1 MLRPSTTIRSSDPR
15 PPIHSSKRQYSIH
28 STNTHTPMPSPAYRT
43 SIGATCQSNVHHP
56 DYDYQYLIEERQR
69 IGYTGTGLIF
79 SKQTEVDEILSKNID
94 VLFGIW
100 FSLNCPREPLT
111 ENINE
116 RQFIPKRLSQH
127 EKLNILFSD
136 KSNSIVS
143 SKENANKSQIS
154 SSSSNEYHCT
164 HLRTINNEISQL
176 SCHLSY
182 HQHSQQIKSH
192 KQLSILKYSQ
202 S

>member
-127 EKLNILFSD
+127 EKLNI
-136 KSNSIVS
+136 VR
-143 SKENANKSQIS
+143 SK
-154 SSSSNEYHCT
+154 
-164 HLRTINNEISQL
+164 
-176 SCHLSY
+176 
-182 HQHSQQIKSH
+182 
-192 KQLSILKYSQ
+192 
-202 S
+202 